1 LALVAISLD
10 IETEVDAPLGE
21 LFDLMADPE
30 TEEQWNPDALEVRR
44 VDQGPV
50 APGAEW
56 RGRYKGMG
64 TMEITLREYERPSRL
79 VFAITGNRM
88 DMDWAFTFALMQ
100 TGTRLTAAAEL
111 RPRGALRLLSPLFG
125 PMMRR
130 TFSRR
135 PAQLAAGVAM
145 RHASTAVDR

>member
-1 LALVAISLD
+1 LE
-10 IETEVDAPLGE
+10 IEREVDAPLGE

-30 TEEQWNPDALEVRR
+30 GEEQSNPDALEVRR

-50 APGAEW
+50 APGARW

-64 TMEITLREYERPSRL
+64 RMEITLSASDRLGLCSRSQ
-79 VFAITGNRM
+79 VAGWTWTGRS
-88 DMDWAFTFALMQ
+88 TFAPTQ

-111 RPRGALRLLSPLFG
+111 RPPGALRLLSPLFG

-145 RHASTAVDR
+145 RHANSALDP